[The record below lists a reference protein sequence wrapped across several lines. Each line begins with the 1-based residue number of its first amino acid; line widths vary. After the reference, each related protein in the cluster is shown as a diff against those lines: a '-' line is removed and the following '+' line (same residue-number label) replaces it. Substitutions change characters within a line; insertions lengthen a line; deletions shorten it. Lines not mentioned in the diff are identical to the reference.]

1 MTRKRKRLSWKKSK
15 PGKKTAK
22 KSKWKKKSVSGDNLY
37 QYRKEINMF
46 VFYEFKQEEID
57 LGALKQRRKEEISK
71 QRGWYIFEGIVF
83 LLSGLLAA
91 FLPFA
96 TALGINILV
105 GILLVLSGGFQVF
118 AFFKRRERWLLL
130 LSGILSVI
138 AGGIMLLFPAAGLMG
153 LSILIGVFLLLEG
166 SLEIVMAF
174 AFRPSPR
181 WGWMLIAGIVTLI
194 MGVLVFVFFP
204 LAGMLYMAL
213 VLAINLCA
221 YGMSILIL
229 VSKTKIN
236 F

>member
-1 MTRKRKRLSWKKSK
+1 
-15 PGKKTAK
+15 
-22 KSKWKKKSVSGDNLY
+22 
-37 QYRKEINMF
+37 
-46 VFYEFKQEEID
+46 
-57 LGALKQRRKEEISK
+57 
-71 QRGWYIFEGIVF
+71 
-83 LLSGLLAA
+83 
-91 FLPFA
+91 
-96 TALGINILV
+96 
-105 GILLVLSGGFQVF
+105 
-118 AFFKRRERWLLL
+118 
-130 LSGILSVI
+130 
-138 AGGIMLLFPAAGLMG
+138 MLLFPAAGLMG